1 MYISII
7 ELIVCNRIIL
17 GSVGLT
23 ANRPELVIIIKN
35 ISGEQDKNN
44 VKVGLTANRP
54 ELVIIIKNISGEQ
67 DKNNVKICFIEK
79 FSV

>member
-1 MYISII
+1 MLKS
-7 ELIVCNRIIL
+7 
-17 GSVGLT
+17 
-23 ANRPELVIIIKN
+23 
-35 ISGEQDKNN
+35 
-44 VKVGLTANRP
+44 VGLTANRP